1 MNSFNQTGLEVAW
14 TPGRKGYP
22 AHSLTVTVK
31 GTFRMK
37 PNGVAT
43 LVEEGEALL
52 VDGDR
57 HIGDDTQKSLKYT
70 TDFAF
75 YKPKTDLLFKGS
87 CYVPDGKAEE
97 LCKISFGLKGEQKSL
112 YVFGDR
118 QWQNSMLGGKEPGKT
133 KPFSKMPLCYE
144 NSFGGEGF
152 EANPV
157 GKGVNNED
165 MPNIE
170 HPDHLILSSNDQP
183 QPVGF
188 APIHSL
194 WQPRKSKMGTFSKQW
209 ENERW
214 PWFPADMDWSLFN
227 AAPAALQREG
237 FLKGDETVVLE
248 NLHPSIPSYHCRLPE
263 LRCRCFINGENA
275 NQVKN
280 FREVALNLD
289 TLWVDGDEEL
299 MVLVWRGVL
308 PITDRFHEELNH
320 LLLVTEPLASP
331 PQTEQVYRDQLAAE
345 LKALEPEVF
354 IPPAATTEEPLPPAQ
369 ADPNSS
375 AEVKK
380 AMEEARA
387 SLKGLNLP
395 PEKLEALNREQDPSA
410 YLELLMKAL
419 GMSSEDA
426 DKLQHEAFLKNR
438 QLLENHGYDP
448 NLAGRLNAERIESR
462 EDVIQYYSEGRDFSG
477 TDLSNLDLR
486 GLDLSNAELSL
497 TLMVNTQLNNT
508 NLSGANLSDARLN
521 KADLSGA
528 RLDAAN
534 LNKSSFNECQLTGA
548 SLVSAQLNE
557 AKLAHSNLAQAD
569 ATEAK
574 MHKAR
579 FDQCILTD
587 AKLKR
592 ADLSEASL
600 TKADLSRADLSEC
613 NASLANFSESIM
625 NNVNIENGDLSE
637 AILNHVSLQH
647 ANLSAALLGKAQL
660 KRADMQ
666 TATLTNVQADSAIL
680 DDANMEN
687 AILDGSDFSAASMNR
702 VTLSGASMVS
712 TLFRAT
718 QLELAMLQNV
728 SSERVDFSRAHMPNA
743 NFQNSMLAEA
753 NFSAA
758 DVSGADFEQANLTR
772 GNFTG
777 SIAIGVN
784 MKQADL
790 TELRAGGGSNFDQ
803 ANLQQVNAPG
813 AVWMQ
818 SSLRQA
824 NLTWADMPRCNLNQA
839 DLTGA
844 QCIAA
849 DIKKTDFTRADLTD
863 ANLSNCNLFESQ
875 FEGANFTKTNFS
887 GSNMYG
893 AFFMDNVVIGG
904 EVEQSQFYQTNL
916 KRTRIEEWDD
926 AP

>member
-1 MNSFNQTGLEVAW
+1 MQQFNETSLEVAW
-14 TPGRKGYP
+14 TPGRKDYP
-22 AHSLTVTVK
+22 DHSLTVTIK
-31 GTFRMK
+31 GTFRMQ
-37 PNGVAT
+37 PGGIAT
-43 LVEEGEALL
+43 LVDEGEALL

-57 HIGDDTQKSLKYT
+57 HIGDDIQKSLEYA

-75 YKPKTDLLFKGS
+75 YKPQTDLLFKGS
-87 CYVPDGKAEE
+87 CYVPDGKTEE
-97 LCKISFGLKGEQKSL
+97 LCKISFGLKGQQKSL

-118 QWQNSMLGGKEPGKT
+118 QWQNSILGGKEPGKT
-133 KPFSKMPLCYE
+133 KPFSQMPLCYE
-144 NSFGGEGF
+144 NSFGGESF

-157 GKGVNNED
+157 GKGVNND
-165 MPNIE
+165 NMPNIE
-170 HPDHLILSSNDQP
+170 HPDHLVLSPDDRP

-209 ENERW
+209 EDERW

-227 AAPAALQREG
+227 AAPTALQQKG
-237 FLKGDETVVLE
+237 FLKGDETVVME
-248 NLHPSIPSYHCRLPE
+248 NLHPNVPSYHCRLPE
-263 LRCRCFINGENA
+263 LRCRCFINGEHVK
-275 NQVKN
+275 QVEN

-289 TLWVDGDEEL
+289 TLWVDGDDEL
-299 MVLVWRGVL
+299 MVLIWRGVL
-308 PITDRFHEELNH
+308 PIADRFHEELNH

-331 PQTEQVYRDQLAAE
+331 PQIEQIYRDRLAAE
-345 LKALEPEVF
+345 IKALEPEIF
-354 IPPAATTEEPLPPAQ
+354 IPPAAATEETPVPAQ
-369 ADPNSS
+369 ADPNLG

-380 AMEEARA
+380 AMEEARS

-419 GMSSEDA
+419 GISSEDA

-438 QLLENHGYDP
+438 QILEEQGYDP
-448 NLAGRLNAERIESR
+448 NLAGRLNVESIASR
-462 EDVIQYYSEGRDFSG
+462 EDVIQYYAEGRDFTG
-477 TDLSNLDLR
+477 ADLSNLDLR
-486 GLDLSNAELSL
+486 DLDLTSAELSL

-508 NLSGANLSDARLN
+508 NLSGANLSDVRLN

-528 RLDAAN
+528 TLDSAN
-534 LNKSSFNECQLTGA
+534 LHMSRFHDCKLVGA
-548 SLVSAQLNE
+548 SLVSAQLND
-557 AKLAHSNLAQAD
+557 AKLAHSDLAQAD

-587 AKLKR
+587 TKLMR

-600 TKADLSRADLSEC
+600 LKVDLSRANLSEC
-613 NASLANFSESIM
+613 NASGANFSESIM
-625 NNVNIENGDLSE
+625 NNINMESGDLSE
-637 AILNHVSLQH
+637 AILNLVSLKH
-647 ANLSAALLGKAQL
+647 ANLNAALLGKAQL
-660 KRADMQ
+660 NQADMQ
-666 TATLTNVQADSAIL
+666 TAILSNVQAYSAIL
-680 DDANMEN
+680 DDANMQD
-687 AILDGSDFSAASMNR
+687 ATLDRSDFSQASMNR
-702 VTLSGASMVS
+702 VTLNGASLLS
-712 TLFRAT
+712 TLFREA
-718 QLELAMLQNV
+718 QLELAMFQNV
-728 SSERVDFSRAHMPNA
+728 STDRVDFSRAHMPNTV
-743 NFQNSMLAEA
+743 FLKSVLVEA
-753 NFSAA
+753 NFSGAN
-758 DVSGADFEQANLTR
+758 VSGANFEQANLTR
-772 GNFTG
+772 ANFTE

-790 TELRAGGGSNFDQ
+790 TELRGGGSNFDQ

-824 NLTWADMPRCNLNQA
+824 NLKWADMPRCNLNQA
-839 DLTGA
+839 DLSGA

-849 DIKKTDFTRADLTD
+849 DIKKTDFTRAVLTD
-863 ANLSNCNLFESQ
+863 ANLSDCNLFESQ

-893 AFFMDNVVIGG
+893 AFFMHNLVVGG

-926 AP
+926 AN